1 MKRRHFIDTHKGLT
15 GLFIL
20 SLMGLYRAW
29 WNPTAWIYLA
39 LHGTYGLLWVLK
51 SRYFPDKR
59 WEEETGWGYALII
72 LGGLS
77 LYWIA
82 PWLIISR
89 GIQAP
94 PWLLGLSVAIYGLG
108 VFFHFSVD
116 MQKHTALR
124 LRPET
129 LITEGLFSLSRNM
142 NYFGE
147 LLIYLAFV
155 LLAQHWAPLLILA
168 LFIGVEWIPNMIRKD
183 RSLARYPN
191 FEEYRRSTPWF
202 LPIPWAR
209 FRGSRAA
216 GRGQAE
222 ASGPGD
228 SDSS

>member
-94 PWLLGLSVAIYGLG
+94 PWLLGLSIAIYGLG

-129 LITEGLFSLSRNM
+129 L
-142 NYFGE
+142 
-147 LLIYLAFV
+147 
-155 LLAQHWAPLLILA
+155 AQHWAPLLVLA

-209 FRGSRAA
+209 FRSSRAA
-216 GRGQAE
+216 SRGQTA
-222 ASGPGD
+222 GPGPGE
-228 SDSS
+228 SDPP